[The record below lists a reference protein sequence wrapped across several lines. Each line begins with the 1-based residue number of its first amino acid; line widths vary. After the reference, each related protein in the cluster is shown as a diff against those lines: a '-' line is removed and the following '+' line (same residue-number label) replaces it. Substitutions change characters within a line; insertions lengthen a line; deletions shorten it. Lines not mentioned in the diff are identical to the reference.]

1 MHNETTVFEKS
12 FIQITVH
19 RQGYSYI
26 LAYLNRKKRV
36 CISGLYYAYS
46 KLYLYLRKIFYV
58 GGTFAGLSAYR
69 HIKYYYDIFA

>member
-1 MHNETTVFEKS
+1 MHNETTVFEKVLFKYP
-12 FIQITVH
+12 FIDKATV
-19 RQGYSYI
+19 I

-36 CISGLYYAYS
+36 CISGMYYAYS